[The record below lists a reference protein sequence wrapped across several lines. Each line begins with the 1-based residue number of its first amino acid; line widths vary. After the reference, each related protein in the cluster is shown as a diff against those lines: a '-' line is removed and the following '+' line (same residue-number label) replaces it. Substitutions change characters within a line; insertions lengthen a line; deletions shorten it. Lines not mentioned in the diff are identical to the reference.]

1 MISRAFLPLQVVGFV
16 ATRRSDTER
25 GPLIRIRP
33 DDAIKRLIENGEL
46 VWVYG
51 PRRHEL
57 APVVYDES
65 LPKGGVVVRD
75 LAGLAV
81 TEIVR
86 LVKMDIDHRPVL
98 TTNLA

>member
-1 MISRAFLPLQVVGFV
+1 MSRAFLPLQIVGYI
-16 ATRRSDTER
+16 ATRRDDAER
-25 GPLIRIRP
+25 GPLIRLRP
-33 DDAIKRLIENGEL
+33 DDARMRLIEDGEL

-57 APVVYDES
+57 APAVYDEA

-75 LAGLAV
+75 LAGVAV

>member
-1 MISRAFLPLQVVGFV
+1 MSRAFPPLQVVGYI
-16 ATRRSDTER
+16 ATRRDDTER

-33 DDAIKRLIENGEL
+33 DDARKRLIDHGEL

-65 LPKGGVVVRD
+65 LPKGGIVVRD
-75 LAGLAV
+75 LAGVAI

-86 LVKMDIDHRPVL
+86 LVKMDVDHRPVL
-98 TTNLA
+98 TTHLA

>member
-1 MISRAFLPLQVVGFV
+1 MSRAFLPLQVVGFI
-16 ATRRSDTER
+16 ATRKGDAER
-25 GPLIRIRP
+25 GPLVRVRP
-33 DDAIKRLIENGEL
+33 DDARMRLVDDGEL

-65 LPKGGVVVRD
+65 LPRGGVVVRD
-75 LAGLAV
+75 LLGVAI
-81 TEIVR
+81 TEVVR
-86 LVKMDIDHRPVL
+86 LVKMDVEHRPVL

>member
-1 MISRAFLPLQVVGFV
+1 MSRAFPPLQIVGFI
-16 ATRRSDTER
+16 ATRRDDAER
-25 GPLIRIRP
+25 GPLVRLRS
-33 DDAIKRLIENGEL
+33 DDARLRLIDEGEL

-57 APVVYDES
+57 APVVYDDT
-65 LPKGGVVVRD
+65 LPRGGIVVRD

-86 LVKMDIDHRPVL
+86 LIKMDIDHRPVL
-98 TTNLA
+98 TTKLA

>member
-1 MISRAFLPLQVVGFV
+1 MSRAFLPLQVVGFI
-16 ATRRSDTER
+16 ATKRTDAER
-25 GPLIRIRP
+25 GPLVRIRP
-33 DDAIKRLIENGEL
+33 DDATRRLIGDGEL

-57 APVVYDES
+57 AQAVYDES

-86 LVKMDIDHRPVL
+86 LVKMDIEHRPVL

>member
-1 MISRAFLPLQVVGFV
+1 MSRAFLPMQVVGFI
-16 ATRRSDTER
+16 ATRHSDEER
-25 GPLIRIRP
+25 GPQVRIRP
-33 DDAIKRLIENGEL
+33 DDAGRRLIEDGEL

-81 TEIVR
+81 TELVR
-86 LVKMDIDHRPVL
+86 LVKLDIEHRPVL
-98 TTNLA
+98 TKNLA

>member
-1 MISRAFLPLQVVGFV
+1 MSRTFLPLQVVGFI
-16 ATRRSDTER
+16 ATRKSDTER
-25 GPLIRIRP
+25 GPLLRIRP
-33 DDAIKRLIENGEL
+33 DDAESRSVDDGEL

-65 LPKGGVVVRD
+65 LPRGGVVVRD
-75 LAGLAV
+75 LAGIAV

-98 TTNLA
+98 TTNFA

>member
-1 MISRAFLPLQVVGFV
+1 MGRAFLPLQVVGFI
-16 ATRRSDTER
+16 ATRRTDAER
-25 GPLIRIRP
+25 GPLLRIRP
-33 DDAIKRLIENGEL
+33 DDARQRLIEEGEL

-65 LPKGGVVVRD
+65 LPRGGVVVRD
-75 LAGLAV
+75 LAGLAI

-98 TTNLA
+98 TKNLA